1 MDEEIRLTFQPDIR
15 LKESILKT
23 IFTPANSKTGK
34 PLGATTAQ
42 LFTQS
47 CRVVISRR
55 SCSPLRA
62 FIRYFSRF
70 FFANNICKTPAD
82 GRPGVF
88 YFVVLLSGLPC
99 MLLSNGACSVKLC
112 LPVADVYSIGRTVGD
127 ISNFCKRFE
136 AVVRGVAKIVST
148 GLWSQCTATGPP

>member
-47 CRVVISRR
+47 CRVVISWH
-55 SCSPLRA
+55 SCSSLPPLHP

-70 FFANNICKTPAD
+70 FCTNNICKTPT
-82 GRPGVF
+82 
-88 YFVVLLSGLPC
+88 L
-99 MLLSNGACSVKLC
+99 
-112 LPVADVYSIGRTVGD
+112 
-127 ISNFCKRFE
+127 
-136 AVVRGVAKIVST
+136 
-148 GLWSQCTATGPP
+148 

>member
-1 MDEEIRLTFQPDIR
+1 MLLELPNKETLINHVEEEIGLTFQPDIR

-42 LFTQS
+42 FTQS

-70 FFANNICKTPAD
+70 FFANNICKTPTLRHFSQSEKSTIDSLVAILECD
-82 GRPGVF
+82 LWAPTSHTNAKHWNSDCTKSPCTVF
-88 YFVVLLSGLPC
+88 
-99 MLLSNGACSVKLC
+99 
-112 LPVADVYSIGRTVGD
+112 PVYKTGWYDSTTTDNFTV
-127 ISNFCKRFE
+127 
-136 AVVRGVAKIVST
+136 
-148 GLWSQCTATGPP
+148 

>member
-1 MDEEIRLTFQPDIR
+1 MDEETRLTFQPDIR

-42 LFTQS
+42 FTQS

-70 FFANNICKTPAD
+70 FFANNICKTPTLRHFSQSEKSTINSLVAISEC
-82 GRPGVF
+82 VF
-88 YFVVLLSGLPC
+88 
-99 MLLSNGACSVKLC
+99 
-112 LPVADVYSIGRTVGD
+112 
-127 ISNFCKRFE
+127 
-136 AVVRGVAKIVST
+136 
-148 GLWSQCTATGPP
+148 WGPPTSHASAKHCNPDCTKSPCAVSPDYKTGWYDSTTTDNFTV